1 MGRLETP
8 PPTALSASDGKTSL
22 AFSTLTHCLRVN
34 PRAAGSAT
42 HRLPPGRVAL
52 TRGVRR
58 AAGGRGHSCSPALL
72 ALREPSRWMM
82 MSAPFIIRRLWPDRM
97 LPSRS
102 GLGSVST
109 SGWGATAGAPLL
121 QADRA
126 RPAVSP
132 LQPWCPTCRQG
143 PREKEQEPPPSSSHQ
158 RTAGRGG
165 RRMRGP
171 WPQLHRQA
179 ERKSNAAWLGR
190 WTVSQERRLAPCPAP
205 PCPTPHPCPCTPCPW
220 PGTSCSSSSPTSQGE
235 ATRGL
240 RVPCGRAPTR
250 RGVHCSCGP
259 GAHLHPIPSYP
270 PGHTWRAPWR
280 WVWLQA
286 GGSAGLIGK
295 EPFSWRSEGKQDLQT
310 PLHCWGGTQAKGQ
323 VGLRVQAR
331 ELPPTLHS
339 ERPSAGPVTQR
350 RARACAGTSCQQ
362 PPRPPSREGWG
373 QTRQGSTELFSFTT

>member
-58 AAGGRGHSCSPALL
+58 AAGGCGHSCSPALL

-121 QADRA
+121 QADQA

-132 LQPWCPTCRQG
+132 LQPWCP
-143 PREKEQEPPPSSSHQ
+143 PR
-158 RTAGRGG
+158 AGRD
-165 RRMRGP
+165 P
-171 WPQLHRQA
+171 
-179 ERKSNAAWLGR
+179 
-190 WTVSQERRLAPCPAP
+190 ERRNKNHPPAAPTNGQQGEGVDACEALGPSYTDRRSAGAMLPGWADGLSARKEGWLLAQPRPALRPILVPAP
-205 PCPTPHPCPCTPCPW
+205 RAPGLGLAAALPHPRARERPQEASGCHVVERPPAVGSTVLAGLGPTCTPSHPTPQDTPGEPH
-220 PGTSCSSSSPTSQGE
+220 GDGSGYRLVGAQG
-235 ATRGL
+235 
-240 RVPCGRAPTR
+240 
-250 RGVHCSCGP
+250 
-259 GAHLHPIPSYP
+259 
-270 PGHTWRAPWR
+270 
-280 WVWLQA
+280 
-286 GGSAGLIGK
+286 
-295 EPFSWRSEGKQDLQT
+295 
-310 PLHCWGGTQAKGQ
+310 
-323 VGLRVQAR
+323 
-331 ELPPTLHS
+331 
-339 ERPSAGPVTQR
+339 
-350 RARACAGTSCQQ
+350 
-362 PPRPPSREGWG
+362 
-373 QTRQGSTELFSFTT
+373 